1 MKKVKLSILVL
12 VLGILT
18 SMTQVSL
25 KDNAYFPMELSEEV
39 VFKYTDTESF
49 VKNIDLK
56 EKKLLGGKEYSVRLI
71 QYSWGKND
79 TTYFR
84 TENQIVYYY
93 DEKSNTESVEIPNDI
108 KVGMT
113 WTSTD
118 NAWKYEI
125 MSTNAKLKTPQKK
138 YRNLLEIKATQLQ
151 NRDKTKLREYLNYY
165 KKNVGNIAS
174 VTNGKLMTYKLEKK
188 P

>member
-12 VLGILT
+12 VLGVLT
-18 SMTQVSL
+18 SMIQV
-25 KDNAYFPMELSEEV
+25 DIEENDYFPMELSEDV

-79 TTYFR
+79 TVYFR

-93 DEKSNTESVEIPNDI
+93 DNKSHTESVEIPKEI

-113 WTSTD
+113 WISTD
-118 NAWKYEI
+118 KAWKYEI
-125 MSTNAKLKTPQKK
+125 TSTKAKLETPVKK
-138 YRNLLEIKATQLQ
+138 YKKLLEIKATQLQ
-151 NRDKTKLREYLNYY
+151 NRDKTKLAEYLNYY
-165 KKNVGNIAS
+165 KKNVGNVAS

>member
-39 VFKYTDTESF
+39 TFKYTDTESF

-84 TENQIVYYY
+84 TENEIVYYY
-93 DEKSNTESVEIPNDI
+93 DEKSNTESVEIPNDF

-125 MSTNAKLKTPQKK
+125 TSIKAKLKTPEKK

-151 NRDKTKLREYLNYY
+151 NRDKTKLTEYLNYY